1 MRGMSPQ
8 RSVTASHARG
18 GTLLTLLVA
27 LLVASFFPIQSAA
40 AQTPTA
46 FRPPAVPLIAHDPY
60 FSIWSTGDRLTD
72 GPTRHWTGRAQPLT
86 SLIRVDT
93 KTFRLMGHVP
103 SDLPAMTQKSLTVWP
118 LRSVFEFEGGGVA
131 VTLTFL
137 SPTIPSDL
145 ELVSRPA
152 SYVTWQVHATDA
164 RAHDVTIYFD
174 ASAQLAVNQPD
185 QKVTWSRAMED
196 AGPVTGP
203 AAGDLAIMR
212 AGTVDQPILA
222 KTGDNMRIDWGY
234 LYVAVSPD
242 QQAHEAIGADVALR
256 AGFVKDGTLPAQ
268 DDARKPRSA
277 DADAPVLA
285 ATLAFGR
292 VEQTPVA
299 RHLIVAY
306 DDEWAIEYFE
316 QRTRAW
322 WRRDGK
328 GAQAMLQEAAR
339 DYTRLVA
346 ASERFDDALVR
357 DLQAMGG
364 EPYVRIGSLAF
375 RQAMAAHK
383 LVAHPKTGQPLYFSK
398 ENFSNG
404 CIDTVDVTYPSS
416 PFFLLF
422 NPQLLEAQLRPVLEY
437 ASMPGRWHFPF
448 APHDLGQYPKANG
461 QVYGGREKTEE
472 NQMPVEESG
481 NMLLMLG
488 ALAQLHGRTDL
499 AREYWPVLTQW
510 ATYLEDKGFDPENQL
525 STDDFAGHLARNA
538 NLSIKAIL
546 SLAATGAMAR
556 TLGHAEEA
564 DRLVGLARGMATK
577 WIEAARE
584 ADHFK
589 LAFDQPGTW
598 SQKYNLV
605 WDRLLDLKVFPD
617 RVAEQEMAYY
627 KTRQHAFGLPLDN
640 RADYTKADWILWT
653 ATLAGQRADFD
664 TLVAPVYKFLQVTPD
679 RVPFTDWYYTTTGQQ
694 RGFQARS
701 VIGGVFIPLLKDRA
715 LIRTWSSFK
724 LQD

>member
-1 MRGMSPQ
+1 
-8 RSVTASHARG
+8 
-18 GTLLTLLVA
+18 
-27 LLVASFFPIQSAA
+27 
-40 AQTPTA
+40 
-46 FRPPAVPLIAHDPY
+46 
-60 FSIWSTGDRLTD
+60 
-72 GPTRHWTGRAQPLT
+72 
-86 SLIRVDT
+86 
-93 KTFRLMGHVP
+93 
-103 SDLPAMTQKSLTVWP
+103 
-118 LRSVFEFEGGGVA
+118 
-131 VTLTFL
+131 
-137 SPTIPSDL
+137 
-145 ELVSRPA
+145 
-152 SYVTWQVHATDA
+152 
-164 RAHDVTIYFD
+164 
-174 ASAQLAVNQPD
+174 
-185 QKVTWSRAMED
+185 
-196 AGPVTGP
+196 
-203 AAGDLAIMR
+203 
-212 AGTVDQPILA
+212 
-222 KTGDNMRIDWGY
+222 
-234 LYVAVSPD
+234 
-242 QQAHEAIGADVALR
+242 
-256 AGFVKDGTLPAQ
+256 
-268 DDARKPRSA
+268 
-277 DADAPVLA
+277 
-285 ATLAFGR
+285 
-292 VEQTPVA
+292 
-299 RHLIVAY
+299 
-306 DDEWAIEYFE
+306 
-316 QRTRAW
+316 
-322 WRRDGK
+322 
-328 GAQAMLQEAAR
+328 
-339 DYTRLVA
+339 
-346 ASERFDDALVR
+346 
-357 DLQAMGG
+357 
-364 EPYVRIGSLAF
+364 LAF

-510 ATYLEDKGFDPENQL
+510 TKYLEDKGFDPENQL

-664 TLVAPVYKFLQVTPD
+664 TLVAPVYKFLQITPD